1 MPVSLGSD
9 VATAPVASLGL
20 VGGYLLARESGS
32 RPLGGVVSGLA
43 GAYAVRTWAVRD
55 GALTAAVLG
64 SLYVASLVASHPL
77 AKKVGAWPSVLG
89 AAAFTTG
96 VVHLVS
102 DRRR

>member
-55 GALTAAVLG
+55 GALLL
-64 SLYVASLVASHPL
+64 SVALFDDS
-77 AKKVGAWPSVLG
+77 
-89 AAAFTTG
+89 G
-96 VVHLVS
+96 VVVG
-102 DRRR
+102 DDVGGVTAPPAGVG